1 MPNEVVKRETPI
13 DEYEKRQKILA
24 EALENINKV
33 SKELVMARP
42 AFKADLQDK
51 LDRMTFNYN
60 QMIEKSCVRMK
71 PLKDSTPMSEEEK
84 IKLKELIE
92 SV

>member
-1 MPNEVVKRETPI
+1 MPNEVVNRQTPI
-13 DEYEKRQKILA
+13 EEYEKRQKILA

-33 SKELVMARP
+33 SKELLMVRP
-42 AFKADLQDK
+42 AFRAELQDK

-71 PLKDSTPMSEEEK
+71 PLKDNTPMDIEALY
-84 IKLKELIE
+84 KLID

>member
-1 MPNEVVKRETPI
+1 MKRETPI

-42 AFKADLQDK
+42 AFKQDLQDK

-71 PLKDSTPMSEEEK
+71 GLKDTTPMSEEEK
-84 IKLKELIE
+84 IKLLNLID